1 MRYKILVVDDEYDII
16 QMVKDYL
23 ELENYLVYTA
33 KNGKE
38 ALEKIAIAPDLILLD
53 INMPDLDGLEVCK
66 RIRNFV
72 DCPILFLTA
81 KVEEKDR
88 VNGLKCGG
96 DDYIIKPFSLAEL
109 SARIEAHLR
118 REKRRK
124 EKEHVYFS
132 GNFVVRY
139 GERKLYFGDEEI
151 VLTKTEFDILEM
163 LSMNPGQIF
172 SKEKIYEKLWGY
184 EKDGDSNSITE
195 HIRRIRVKMGKFE
208 KEPLIETVWGVG
220 YRWIG

>member
-1 MRYKILVVDDEYDII
+1 MRYKILLVDDEADIL

-23 ELENYLVYTA
+23 ELEDYLVYTA

-38 ALEKIAIAPDLILLD
+38 ALEKISVSPDLILLD
-53 INMPDLDGLEVCK
+53 INLPDFDGLEVCR

-72 DCPILFLTA
+72 ECPIVFLTA
-81 KVEEKDR
+81 KVEEQDR

-96 DDYIIKPFSLAEL
+96 DDYIVKPFSLAEL

-118 REKRRK
+118 REERRG
-124 EKEHVYFS
+124 EKEELRFS
-132 GNFVVRY
+132 GNFVIRY
-139 GERKLYFGDEEI
+139 GERKLYFRDQEI
-151 VLTKTEFDILEM
+151 ILTKTEFDILEL
-163 LSMNPGQIF
+163 LSLNRGQIF
-172 SKEKIYEKLWGY
+172 SKEVIYERLWGY